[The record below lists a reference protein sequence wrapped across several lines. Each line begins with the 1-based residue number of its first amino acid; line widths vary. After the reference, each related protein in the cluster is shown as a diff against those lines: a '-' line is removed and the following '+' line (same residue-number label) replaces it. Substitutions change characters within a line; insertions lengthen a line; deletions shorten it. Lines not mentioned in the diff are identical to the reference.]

1 MPCPQLKFLKGY
13 TDKCKSLE
21 FDKSKMTLEH
31 TNCKK
36 NLVQHVIKCCSS
48 VDGVND
54 VVCRATTQVVKSC
67 FIVFVSVGH
76 FTRPKGAHQ
85 HQKTFKTGTFK
96 VISQH
101 FSSPKQTKSSLKQQ
115 EEIIGKDKHLDH
127 CQASPKTIIFQSIT
141 C

>member
-1 MPCPQLKFLKGY
+1 MLL
-13 TDKCKSLE
+13 L
-21 FDKSKMTLEH
+21 
-31 TNCKK
+31 
-36 NLVQHVIKCCSS
+36 SS
-48 VDGVND
+48 DGVND

>member
-1 MPCPQLKFLKGY
+1 
-13 TDKCKSLE
+13 
-21 FDKSKMTLEH
+21 MTLEH

-54 VVCRATTQVVKSC
+54 VVCRATQVVKSC